1 MKKILNI
8 FRIYP
13 GERRETLTALVFF
26 TILNVLNLV
35 KHWSALTAV
44 SGNKWTLFTKGW
56 HLSGFDPITYSV
68 VTDWGIGYNIYRHPL
83 LAYFLWPLSK
93 LNEALI
99 WLTGYNC
106 AIMLV
111 AILLIAC
118 ATYAALFINR
128 IHRRVIGLE
137 RTEGA
142 VLTLLTY
149 SFAHVMLA
157 SMAPDHFIMSM
168 FCLTLTLYLCG
179 MKLKRGSAMNMW
191 QTIVMFILTAGV
203 SLNNGL
209 KIFLAAMV
217 TRRKRFF
224 EWRYLLFAVILPS
237 ALIWGSARWSYKQF
251 VWPKEMARKEKT
263 AKAFEKRIERNFN
276 NIWNAE
282 EAKWNKNDSVKIKAR
297 QKELRDSIRHELM
310 AKKARRWRASAAYKH
325 SGKPMADG
333 EFSKWT
339 DITTSRWDVAVESL
353 FGEGI
358 MLHEDYLLGDVL
370 VNRPVI
376 VRYHNWGNY
385 IVEGLLVILFLAGI
399 WYGRRQLFLWTA
411 MSFFIMDML
420 LHMGL
425 GFGINELPIMS
436 AHYLFV
442 LPIAMAYLL
451 KALTPRWRKRLTWA
465 TGAVALYITV
475 WNISLL
481 VEYLFIL

>member
-1 MKKILNI
+1 MESRKILNI

-13 GERRETLTALVFF
+13 GERRETLTALLCF
-26 TILNVLNLV
+26 TILNALNLV
-35 KHWSALTAV
+35 RHRNALTTV
-44 SGNKWTLFTKGW
+44 TGDKWSLFIKGW
-56 HLSGFDPITYSV
+56 HLSGFDPITYSI
-68 VTDWGIGYNIYRHPL
+68 VTDWSTGYNIYRHPL

-93 LNEALI
+93 LNEALT

-111 AILLIAC
+111 ALLLITC
-118 ATYAALFINR
+118 ATYASLFINR
-128 IHRRVIGLE
+128 IHRRVIGLK

-142 VLTLLTY
+142 VFTLLTY

-191 QTIVMFILTAGV
+191 QTIIMFILTAGV

-276 NIWNAE
+276 DKWNAE
-282 EAKWNKNDSVKIKAR
+282 EAKWKKNDSVKIKAR
-297 QKELRDSIRHELM
+297 QKEIRDSIRHELI
-310 AKKARRWRASAAYKH
+310 KKK
-325 SGKPMADG
+325 
-333 EFSKWT
+333 
-339 DITTSRWDVAVESL
+339 
-353 FGEGI
+353 
-358 MLHEDYLLGDVL
+358 
-370 VNRPVI
+370 
-376 VRYHNWGNY
+376 
-385 IVEGLLVILFLAGI
+385 
-399 WYGRRQLFLWTA
+399 
-411 MSFFIMDML
+411 
-420 LHMGL
+420 
-425 GFGINELPIMS
+425 
-436 AHYLFV
+436 
-442 LPIAMAYLL
+442 
-451 KALTPRWRKRLTWA
+451 
-465 TGAVALYITV
+465 
-475 WNISLL
+475 
-481 VEYLFIL
+481 